1 MTEARDLD
9 HIKKDQL
16 NNDQV
21 GDGQAGAHPKEQK
34 STTSVIILFALAACA
49 STTSFRICDPLLPV
63 FAEEFGVRTAQTSG
77 TVTWFAIAYGIM
89 QFFYGP
95 LGDRYGK
102 FRVVSWA
109 TLGCAGGAL
118 IVVFAP
124 SLEVIEIGRLISGAT
139 AAAIVPLSMAWIG
152 DHVPYAQRQATL
164 ARFLLGSISGL
175 ALGQLLGGIF
185 ADTIGWR
192 WAFVWMAAV
201 YFLVGGLL
209 ISRRRSVPEKAHTPT
224 QGARIFGPL
233 KQVVST
239 RWAVM
244 VLVIVSIEGFFVFG
258 PLAFVPA
265 FLHERHGIPVS
276 WAGMISGFFAL
287 GAFMYAIRANQFVTW
302 LGERKLALFGGITMA
317 VAYATF
323 MFSTVWYWGV
333 LASIFSGLG
342 YYFLHAVLQTHA
354 TQMAPSARGS
364 AVSLFASCLF
374 LGQSLGVAA
383 CAWLGDNFG
392 LSAVFPVGIVGLPLL
407 AWYFAWR
414 LRLRQAD
421 MNATPKLV

>member
-1 MTEARDLD
+1 MTEAAET
-9 HIKKDQL
+9 K
-16 NNDQV
+16 NS
-21 GDGQAGAHPKEQK
+21 GQNTEQQK

-49 STTSFRICDPLLPV
+49 ASTSFRICDPLLPV
-63 FAEEFGVRTAQTSG
+63 FAQEFGVRTAQTSG
-77 TVTWFAIAYGIM
+77 TVTLFAIAYGIM

-95 LGDRYGK
+95 IGDRYGK
-102 FRVVSWA
+102 FRVVSFA
-109 TLGCAGGAL
+109 TLGCAMGAL

-124 SLEVIEIGRLISGAT
+124 SLEVIEMGRLLSGAT
-139 AAAIVPLSMAWIG
+139 AAGIVPLSMAWIG
-152 DHVPYAQRQATL
+152 DHVPYEQRQATL

-201 YFLVGGLL
+201 YLIVGVLL
-209 ISRRRSVPEKAHTPT
+209 ISRLKNVPEKVHMPAK
-224 QGARIFGPL
+224 GDSILGPL

-239 RWAVM
+239 RWAIL
-244 VLVIVSIEGFFVFG
+244 VLVVVCIEGILVFG

-287 GAFMYAIRANQFVTW
+287 GALMYALRANQFVTW
-302 LGERKLALFGGITMA
+302 LGERRLAMTGGLTMA
-317 VAYATF
+317 IAYAAF
-323 MFSTVWYWGV
+323 MLSSVWYWGV
-333 LASIFSGLG
+333 LASILSGLG

-354 TQMAPSARGS
+354 TQMAPTARGS
-364 AVSLFASCLF
+364 SVALFASCLF

-383 CAWLGDNFG
+383 CAWIGDNFG
-392 LSAVFPVGIVGLPLL
+392 LSAVFPVGIVGLPVL
-407 AWYFAWR
+407 AWFFAWR
-414 LRLRQAD
+414 LRLHQAGLRD
-421 MNATPKLV
+421 AAKTSVT